1 MWRYGL
7 AAWTAAVIWAV
18 FYLVPPAEGL
28 GELVRIA
35 YFHIPAAWVSV
46 LAFFTAAWWAY
57 RYLKSGQEKYDQK
70 SAAAALLGFVFCLMA
85 TVSGALFA
93 KLTWGAYWNWD
104 PRQTTIFV
112 LLLIYG
118 AYLVLRASLEEEEVR
133 ARISSVYAL
142 LSVVT
147 VPFLVFVIPR
157 FYASLHPEPIL
168 NRTGKLDM
176 DLIMLYVLLAAVI
189 AGSGLFFWLVS
200 LLAPKQKSSAV
211 KIKGGL
217 EG

>member
-7 AAWTAAVIWAV
+7 AIWTAVVIWAV

-35 YFHIPAAWVSV
+35 YFHIPVAWVSV
-46 LAFFTAAWWAY
+46 LAFFAAAWWAC
-57 RYLKSGQEKYDQK
+57 RYLKSGEGQDDQK
-70 SAAAALLGFVFCLMA
+70 SAAAALLGFVFCLLA
-85 TVSGALFA
+85 TVSGAVFA

-118 AYLVLRASLEEEEVR
+118 AYLVLRASLEDEDVR

-157 FYASLHPEPIL
+157 FYASLHPEPII
-168 NRTGKLDM
+168 NRAGNLDM
-176 DLIMLYVLLAAVI
+176 DPVMLYVLLAAVI
-189 AGSGLFFWLVS
+189 ACSGIFFWLVS
-200 LLAPKQKSSAV
+200 LIASKQKLSAV
-211 KIKGGL
+211 KVKGRL